1 MFKILG
7 STVALAVFALPLIPQ
22 AVFSQQATT
31 QPSPTS
37 NNSVTG
43 TTPVTGT
50 APVPGVN
57 NPGNQNLVNSGAGGA
72 GAVNQPLN
80 QNQTSGSAQGNAAIA
95 PVQVQLA
102 PGQSVLLQVVS
113 PNGTATNDGA
123 NLGINAGTNGGAN
136 TGNLNGTNAATGTN
150 GNVDGTNTGNT
161 NANQAPRTTNNAAST
176 TTINPGGVLNLSTA
190 TSDRPT
196 ASNTRN
202 AQNTSGVGNQTAAN
216 TNNVLNNI
224 QLTNSV
230 NGNNAANQGVQNSQ
244 NNQAFV
250 VQGTLDAPLR
260 QAVCA
265 QNWQQATGIVNRAIA
280 AAPATATQ
288 YRGQLESY
296 REQLQTLQ
304 AANVRVPNWQQQ
316 CGS

>member
-7 STVALAVFALPLIPQ
+7 STVALAVFALPLTPQ

-37 NNSVTG
+37 NGSVTGATPVTG
-43 TTPVTGT
+43 TTPVT
-50 APVPGVN
+50 GVN
-57 NPGNQNLVNSGAGGA
+57 NPGNQNLVNSGAGATGA
-72 GAVNQPLN
+72 INQPLN
-80 QNQTSGSAQGNAAIA
+80 QNQTSGAAQGNAAIA
-95 PVQVQLA
+95 PVQVQVT
-102 PGQSVLLQVVS
+102 PGQSVLLQVVD
-113 PNGTATNDGA
+113 PNAVGANGGA
-123 NLGINAGTNGGAN
+123 NLGTNAGANGAGN
-136 TGNLNGTNAATGTN
+136 TENLNGTNATTGTN
-150 GNVDGTNTGNT
+150 GAAAGTNAGNA

-202 AQNTSGVGNQTAAN
+202 TQNAGGVGNQAAAN

-224 QLTNSV
+224 QPANLV

-250 VQGTLDAPLR
+250 VRGTLDAPLR

-265 QNWQQATGIVNRAIA
+265 QNWQQATRLVNSAIA

-288 YRGQLESY
+288 YRGQLENY

-304 AANVRVPNWQQQ
+304 AANVRVANWQQQ
-316 CGS
+316 CGG

>member
-43 TTPVTGT
+43 TTPVAGT
-50 APVPGVN
+50 TPVTGVN
-57 NPGNQNLVNSGAGGA
+57 NPGNQNSLNSGAGTT

-80 QNQTSGSAQGNAAIA
+80 QNQTSSAAQGNAAIA
-95 PVQVQLA
+95 PVQVQVT
-102 PGQSVLLQVVS
+102 PGQSVLLQVVD
-113 PNGTATNDGA
+113 PNAAGANGGA
-123 NLGINAGTNGGAN
+123 NLGTNAGANGAGN
-136 TGNLNGTNAATGTN
+136 TGNLNGTNVTNGTN
-150 GNVDGTNTGNT
+150 GSAAGTNAGNA

-196 ASNTRN
+196 SGS
-202 AQNTSGVGNQTAAN
+202 AQNTGAANIQSTSN

-224 QLTNSV
+224 QPANSLD
-230 NGNNAANQGVQNSQ
+230 GNNATNQVVNQNTQ

-250 VQGTLDAPLR
+250 VRGTLDAPLR

-265 QNWQQATGIVNRAIA
+265 QNWGQATRIVNSAIA

-288 YRGQLESY
+288 YRGQLEAY
-296 REQLQTLQ
+296 RSQLQSLQ

-316 CGS
+316 CGG